1 MAVPQ
6 AAPPATQ
13 AGSHVPASRGWRSA
27 TVACS
32 RVDCLLTTTSKATR
46 AAPNTHGWEVI
57 AIRQTDSPKAE
68 PGQRVGAPAP
78 LGSPLQ
84 QRHRPDHRRCR
95 VHERK
100 RIGRDT
106 VCAGEMCSVGP
117 GTRAAPRRSTAA
129 ALRGRHEPRAPM
141 RCRLSAR
148 RRSPNPWTS
157 GDAQRRRSQCT
168 GEDPHPAGG
177 RDPIRRSDVESSAA
191 NRSCHEQGHD
201 VERHMGRG
209 RRDASTDHLR
219 TLA

>member
-1 MAVPQ
+1 M
-6 AAPPATQ
+6 
-13 AGSHVPASRGWRSA
+13 PASRGWRSA

-117 GTRAAPRRSTAA
+117 EPGLRHEEAQQQPCAVGMNPEPQRDAGCQHDDDRPTPGNRVMPSAGEANVPTRIPTLQVAEIQSDEATSNRPPRTAPATSKGMTWNGTWAAADATRAPITFARS
-129 ALRGRHEPRAPM
+129 LE
-141 RCRLSAR
+141 
-148 RRSPNPWTS
+148 
-157 GDAQRRRSQCT
+157 
-168 GEDPHPAGG
+168 
-177 RDPIRRSDVESSAA
+177 
-191 NRSCHEQGHD
+191 
-201 VERHMGRG
+201 
-209 RRDASTDHLR
+209 ASTVVR
-219 TLA
+219 GVFM